1 MNKVLICLMIAGVTG
16 GCTAES
22 PYRDTSELEIPPVMD
37 VQDMPVSRSSS
48 VVEKKPEQKSF
59 VSLDDSQSPPVIMI
73 EKLLDRSWELV
84 GQALNDKQIKII
96 DKNREDWVYRVKY
109 DATKDS
115 GEYFGNVH
123 FLGFEDE
130 YGEAEYEVKLSWNG
144 TETEVHVRLLKQA
157 ETDDEDE
164 ELADGSEK
172 LVQTIYQAVKAIVNP
187 EEKEQ

>member
-1 MNKVLICLMIAGVTG
+1 
-16 GCTAES
+16 
-22 PYRDTSELEIPPVMD
+22 
-37 VQDMPVSRSSS
+37 MPFSRPSS

-59 VSLDDSQSPPVIMI
+59 VALDDSQSPPVVMI

-84 GQALNDKQIKII
+84 GQALNDKKIEI
-96 DKNREDWVYRVKY
+96 VDKNREDWAYRVKY
-109 DATKDS
+109 DASQNS

-123 FLGFEDE
+123 FLWFEDD

-144 TETEVHVRLLKQA
+144 TETEVHVRLLEQA
-157 ETDDEDE
+157 ETNDEDE

-172 LVQTIYQAVKAIVNP
+172 LAQTIYQAVKAIVNP